1 MNKKSKSRSE
11 ADESIGFNP
20 SDILQTGK
28 VRFHFDNLCFDDPLC
43 YGPYRVMQVGDLAVE
58 QYQCEEHIQRVHEI
72 SLAVTGRAEFFCN
85 REPIAIAR
93 GDIAFNPNR
102 SLHAIESSGDESF
115 RYYYIGF
122 EITDRANPYNRMLSE
137 FFDHVPPFVTKAD
150 PAVAEAF
157 VDIFN
162 NLLHQDAFSAVM
174 IEDAVRKLLVA
185 VRRSYNGGTRKMY
198 SPELQPEKNR
208 LLSAICS
215 YLDSCPENINAISG
229 LSAKF
234 GYSYSHLSS
243 IFSKAM
249 NISLRDYFMLRR
261 HERECELLRQ
271 GYSVT
276 TVAEKMEYSSVHS
289 FTRAFTSHCGMT
301 PTAYK
306 NSQTGQ
312 GGMTKSMRTQAGDT
326 HETEEK

>member
-1 MNKKSKSRSE
+1 MNRKSKNRNE
-11 ADESIGFNP
+11 GDESIGFNP
-20 SDILQTGK
+20 SEILQTGK

-72 SLAVTGRAEFFCN
+72 SLAVTGRATFYCN
-85 REPIAIAR
+85 REALSIAR
-93 GDIAFNPNR
+93 GDIAYNPNR
-102 SLHAIESSGDESF
+102 SLHEIQSSGDEPF

-122 EITDRANPYNRMLSE
+122 EITDRENPYNQKLSE
-137 FFDHVPPFVTKAD
+137 FFDRVPPFTAKAD
-150 PAVAEAF
+150 PAVADAF

-162 NLLHQDAFSAVM
+162 NLLHKDAYSELM

-185 VRRSYNGGTRKMY
+185 VRRSYDGGPRKLY

-208 LLSAICS
+208 LLSSICS
-215 YLDSCPENINAISG
+215 YLDSCTENIDAIG
-229 LSAKF
+229 TLTGRF
-234 GYSYSHLSS
+234 GYSYSHLSA

-249 NISLRDYFMLRR
+249 NISLREYFMLRR

-276 TVAEKMEYSSVHS
+276 TVAEKMGYSSVHS
-289 FTRAFTSHCGMT
+289 FTRAFTAHCGMT

-306 NSQTGQ
+306 S
-312 GGMTKSMRTQAGDT
+312 TQIELGT
-326 HETEEK
+326 MEKLEKEPETTE